1 MIKYGQQN
9 LDEDDI
15 DAVIEVLR
23 SDFLTQGPTV
33 EKFEQLVGSTVKAEY
48 AIAANSATSALHVA
62 CMALNVDR
70 GDKVWTSPITFV
82 ASANCALYCDAEVD
96 FVDID
101 PLTNNMDP
109 QVLEKKL
116 KKAEKQNALPTVV
129 IPVHM
134 GGLSPNMKAI
144 KSLADKY
151 GFKIIEDA
159 SHAIGASYYDKPV
172 GNCEFSDITIFS
184 FHPVKIITSAEGGI
198 AVTNDKKLADKMRTL
213 TTHGITKNVS
223 IFQNNT
229 KEPWWYEQQFLG
241 YNYRMSEL
249 HAALGLSQLKKLHN
263 FISVR
268 KKISDI
274 YRTNLVDCSVEL
286 PFEPRTS
293 KSAWHLYIIKCI
305 DTATRMKL
313 FLDLKAND
321 IHTTVHYIPVY
332 KQPYFRKIAPQ
343 AQDECPNAES
353 YYNKSLTL
361 PIHPGMTEDD
371 INAVSAVVRKCTNL

>member
-1 MIKYGQQN
+1 LIKYGQQN

-313 FLDLKAND
+313 LLDLKAND